1 MIPQPMFTLL
11 TVAGALVFLAA
22 GYLAAR
28 LRAADQL
35 VRGGAAD
42 APGGRPPGELVRA
55 KRSAREADEQRQLA
69 ERELEETRDRLL
81 EIEHAFKLA
90 REAQHD
96 AEQER
101 DQLVERNYRLETNL
115 ELVTAERASLR
126 ESVEMAASRSDPE
139 VEQRLR
145 DAEHQSRRLRVTVEM
160 LEHDHRAVLTQMEQA
175 RQQLESVQSD
185 RAMLVTRAR
194 NQETMITK
202 LEREKREL
210 RRRQRWT
217 DQQTTSLQHE
227 QGALLAE
234 LARREYELKQA
245 ESGSEQLQDLLRQ
258 AREEIKRLADDRDTA
273 DARAGER
280 ARELSEAR
288 AALLETEQE
297 AQHLADEL
305 EQLQETAGSAADEA
319 PQDQQPRVPGPEEP
333 APESA
338 ETSNLEVTLVQ
349 AAEER
354 EESEEDTRE
363 VAALDGDPAQTVDLG
378 PVGSREETRE
388 MAPVLLDDEQVA
400 HLEALVAELGRV
412 QTARGAVVTNSAG
425 QLVVRDSDEADGL
438 AVAANTLTEAGA
450 KIRELLPLE
459 ELLYVALVDEDKLT
473 VTALPLDGY
482 GEPLILGTLSQGP
495 GPTREVVDRL
505 LQR

>member
-1 MIPQPMFTLL
+1 
-11 TVAGALVFLAA
+11 
-22 GYLAAR
+22 
-28 LRAADQL
+28 
-35 VRGGAAD
+35 
-42 APGGRPPGELVRA
+42 
-55 KRSAREADEQRQLA
+55 
-69 ERELEETRDRLL
+69 
-81 EIEHAFKLA
+81 
-90 REAQHD
+90 
-96 AEQER
+96 
-101 DQLVERNYRLETNL
+101 
-115 ELVTAERASLR
+115 
-126 ESVEMAASRSDPE
+126 MAASRSDPE

-412 QTARGAVVTNSAG
+412 QTAR
-425 QLVVRDSDEADGL
+425 DSDEADGL